1 MDDLSEKLNQLLSSP
16 EGMAKIKSTMEAL
29 SGHLDAASPAPPSP
43 PPPTVPDG
51 PELNALTKLLPL
63 LSGMGKENE
72 DTRLLQ
78 ALRPYLHG
86 ERAQRLEETMRLL
99 QLARLLPL
107 LQEQNI
113 LGKTGGNH
121 HGG

>member
-16 EGMAKIKSTMEAL
+16 EGMAKIKSTMDAL

-43 PPPTVPDG
+43 PPPTAPDG
-51 PELNALTKLLPL
+51 TDLSALTKLMPL

-99 QLARLLPL
+99 QLTRLLPL

>member
-16 EGMAKIKSTMEAL
+16 EGMAKIQSTIEAL
-29 SGHLDAASPAPPSP
+29 SGHLEAPPPPPSSP
-43 PPPTVPDG
+43 PPSAPDG
-51 PELNALTKLLPL
+51 PDLSILTKLMPL

>member
-29 SGHLDAASPAPPSP
+29 SGHLEAPPPPPSSP
-43 PPPTVPDG
+43 PPSAPDG
-51 PELNALTKLLPL
+51 PDLSALTKLLPL

>member
-16 EGMAKIKSTMEAL
+16 EGMAKIKSTMDAL
-29 SGHLDAASPAPPSP
+29 SGHLESSPPAPSP
-43 PPPTVPDG
+43 PPPAASNGPD
-51 PELNALTKLLPL
+51 LSALTKLLPL

-107 LQEQNI
+107 LQDQNI